1 MADVS
6 AKTVMELRNKM
17 GVSMMACKKAL
28 VEAGGDMEKAIDI
41 LRKSGAAKADKKA
54 DRETGEGA
62 AALSGRAVA
71 SLRCETDFVARND
84 DFIAAVQELADEAD
98 AKGKKAAEELFE
110 SKKTG
115 LITQLGENIS
125 FGEVKVLTEGDTVGG
140 YLHSNRK
147 IATVVALSGGTED
160 LAKDIAMH
168 VAANAPQV
176 ISPED
181 VADEAVSKE
190 KEIWAEQLKNE
201 GKPENIIE
209 KIMMGKEKK
218 FREEGALIKQPF
230 VKDPEESVEQLLQK
244 SGAQVESF
252 VRISV

>member
-1 MADVS
+1 MADIS

-28 VEAGGDMEKAIDI
+28 VEADGDMEKAIDI

-54 DRETGEGA
+54 NRETGEGA
-62 AALSGRAVA
+62 AAVFGRAVL
-71 SLRCETDFVARND
+71 SLRCETDFVARNE
-84 DFIAAVQELADEAD
+84 DFIDALNNLVKEAD
-98 AKGKKAAEELFE
+98 ANGEESAKEMFE
-110 SKKTG
+110 SNKTD
-115 LITQLGENIS
+115 LITKLGENIS
-125 FGEVKVLTEGDTVGG
+125 FGEGKVLTEGDTVGG

-147 IATVVALSGGTED
+147 IATLVSLSGGTEE

-181 VADEAVSKE
+181 VADEDVAKE
-190 KEIWAEQLKNE
+190 KEIWAQQLKNE

-218 FREEGALIKQPF
+218 FREEGALLKQPF
-230 VKDPEESVEQLLQK
+230 VKDPEVTIEKLLQDA
-244 SGAQVESF
+244 GAQIESF
-252 VRISV
+252 VRITV